1 MKRQSIALIIIFAL
15 SVTTLVAQDIEEKHW
30 AFVPP
35 QRPAI
40 PTINADQWSRSPIDR
55 FILAELHQRKLTPGP
70 RATKS
75 RLLRR
80 ASLDLLGLPPT
91 RAEVETFL
99 KDQQPGAWSRVID
112 RLLASPRY
120 GERWGRHWLDL
131 ARYADSNG
139 FEFDF
144 VRPHAWHYR
153 DYVIDSFNADKPYND
168 FVREQIAGDE
178 INRDNFASWV
188 ATGFCR
194 NGPTVGN
201 QTLEKNRY
209 EEFHDIIS
217 VTSEVFLGLTLGC
230 ARCHDHKY
238 DPIPQRDY
246 YSMLAI
252 FHTSNKREK
261 LIGSK
266 QDQQDN
272 SRLSKEIRERREQLR
287 KLTNQPAPGKWR
299 LADETLVQ
307 EVTGNNIRTVLGE
320 ADWQDYSLEVEVK
333 KTSGTTEPFNFNA
346 GIYLGIRAQDFG
358 NGFLLH
364 LGASDNREHE
374 ILREVNGSFVRLAPR
389 VAGTITTGEWYRL
402 KFSVS
407 EGRLQAWLNQRL
419 LFDIKDQNFPTGKL
433 SFGNWLCQ
441 TEWRKLRVTAS
452 DGTILQAG
460 FPKLQATNFPAAS
473 NVPFTRD
480 SLNHDIKVREEQL
493 ARLPIA
499 MAITDEASKAKVTH
513 LHQRGDYR
521 QKGEVVGPGVPSALV
536 ERPLP
541 FPAAAEGQAT
551 TGRRTILANWL
562 VDRQNPLAARVMV
575 NRIWQVHFGV
585 GLIDTS
591 SNCGLTGM
599 NPSHPELLDWLAV
612 EFMENGWSIKHL
624 HQLIMKS
631 AVYCQVSNSRDPQM
645 AANRASDRHGHYL
658 SRFPIRRHE
667 AEVIRDR
674 ILWASGALN
683 LQMHGPGI
691 MPRIHPGVL
700 ATSTTRKWPVIETE
714 NFSHWRRSAY
724 IFIRRSVML
733 PLLESFDAPVTTQS
747 CDRRIA
753 TTVPT
758 QALQMMN
765 DRFTNEQARL
775 MAADIFRVT
784 PRETAKQVA
793 AVYWRA
799 LARAPTNQEL
809 GDCQAFLKEMNSYH
823 QKRGSDNP
831 EQRHQ
836 LSLADLCHV
845 MFNLNEFVY
854 QD

>member
-1 MKRQSIALIIIFAL
+1 MKRQL
-15 SVTTLVAQDIEEKHW
+15 SVLSLILALGAASVDAQDSEEKHW
-30 AFVPP
+30 AFVSP
-35 QRPAI
+35 QRPAL
-40 PTINADQWSRSPIDR
+40 PTVAADQWSRSPIDR
-55 FILAELHQRKLTPGP
+55 FILAELQRRKLTPAP
-70 RATKS
+70 RADKS

-91 RAEVETFL
+91 RAQVEAFL
-99 KDQQPGAWSRVID
+99 NDQQPGAWSRVID

-153 DYVIDSFNADKPYND
+153 DYVIDSFNSDKPYND

-178 INRDNFASWV
+178 INPANFASWV

-217 VTSEVFLGLTLGC
+217 ATSEVFLGLTLGC

-252 FHTSNKREK
+252 FHTSTKREK
-261 LIGSK
+261 MLGSK
-266 QDQQDN
+266 QDQLNN
-272 SRLSKEIRERREQLR
+272 SRLSKEIRELREQLR
-287 KLTNQPAPGKWR
+287 KLTDKPNPGKWR
-299 LADETLVQ
+299 LVDNTLVQ
-307 EVTGNNIRTVLGE
+307 EMTGNNVRTAFG
-320 ADWQDYSLEVEVK
+320 DSSWKDYSLEVEVK

-346 GIYLGIRAQDFG
+346 GIYLGIRTQDFG

-374 ILREVNGSFVRLAPR
+374 ILREVNGAFVRLAPR
-389 VAGTITTGEWYRL
+389 VAGTIKTGQWYNL
-402 KFSVS
+402 KLSVR
-407 EGRLQAWLNQRL
+407 ERRLQAWIDQHL
-419 LFDIKDQNFPTGKL
+419 LFDITDKNFPAGKI

-441 TEWRKLRVTAS
+441 TEWRKLRITAS

-460 FPKLQATNFPAAS
+460 FPNLQAS
-473 NVPFTRD
+473 NLPPTPDTTLTRD
-480 SLNHDIKVREEQL
+480 SLNHDIKVREDQL
-493 ARLPIA
+493 AQLPIA
-499 MAITDEASKAKVTH
+499 MAITDASNKAKVTH

-536 ERPLP
+536 DRPLP

-575 NRIWQVHFGV
+575 NRIWQFHFGV
-585 GLIDTS
+585 GLIETS
-591 SNCGLTGM
+591 SNFGLTGM
-599 NPSHPELLDWLAV
+599 NPTHPDLLDWLAV

-631 AVYCQVSNSRDPQM
+631 AVYCQVSNSRSPAM
-645 AANRASDRHGHYL
+645 AANRSSDRQGHYL

-674 ILWASGALN
+674 VLWASGALN

-691 MPRIHPGVL
+691 KPRIHPGVL
-700 ATSTTRKWPVIETE
+700 ETSTTRKWPVIETE
-714 NFSHWRRSAY
+714 NFSHWRRSSY
-724 IFIRRSVML
+724 VFIRRSVML
-733 PLLESFDAPVTTQS
+733 PLFESFDAPVTTQS
-747 CDRRIA
+747 CDRRIS

-765 DRFTNEQARL
+765 DRFTNEHANL
-775 MAADIFRVT
+775 MAANIT
-784 PRETAKQVA
+784 HAIPQETAKQIE

-799 LARAPTNQEL
+799 LARAPTQQEL
-809 GDCQAFLKEMNSYH
+809 NDCQEFLAEMKSDH
-823 QKRGSDNP
+823 KQRGSDNP
-831 EQRHQ
+831 EQR
-836 LSLADLCHV
+836 SLADLCHV

>member
-1 MKRQSIALIIIFAL
+1 MECL
-15 SVTTLVAQDIEEKHW
+15 S
-30 AFVPP
+30 
-35 QRPAI
+35 R
-40 PTINADQWSRSPIDR
+40 
-55 FILAELHQRKLTPGP
+55 
-70 RATKS
+70 
-75 RLLRR
+75 RL
-80 ASLDLLGLPPT
+80 P
-91 RAEVETFL
+91 
-99 KDQQPGAWSRVID
+99 
-112 RLLASPRY
+112 
-120 GERWGRHWLDL
+120 
-131 ARYADSNG
+131 
-139 FEFDF
+139 
-144 VRPHAWHYR
+144 
-153 DYVIDSFNADKPYND
+153 
-168 FVREQIAGDE
+168 
-178 INRDNFASWV
+178 
-188 ATGFCR
+188 
-194 NGPTVGN
+194 
-201 QTLEKNRY
+201 
-209 EEFHDIIS
+209 
-217 VTSEVFLGLTLGC
+217 
-230 ARCHDHKY
+230 
-238 DPIPQRDY
+238 
-246 YSMLAI
+246 
-252 FHTSNKREK
+252 
-261 LIGSK
+261 
-266 QDQQDN
+266 
-272 SRLSKEIRERREQLR
+272 
-287 KLTNQPAPGKWR
+287 
-299 LADETLVQ
+299 
-307 EVTGNNIRTVLGE
+307 GNNVRTVLGD
-320 ADWQDYSLEVEVK
+320 ADWENYSLEVEVK

-346 GIYLGIRAQDFG
+346 GIYLGIRAQDFN
-358 NGFLLH
+358 NGFQLH

-389 VAGTITTGEWYRL
+389 VAGTIKTGQWYSL

-407 EGRLQAWLNQRL
+407 DGRLQAWLDQRL
-419 LFDIKDQNFPTGKL
+419 LFDLKDQNFPTGKL

-441 TEWRKLRVTAS
+441 TEWRKLRVTAG

-460 FPKLQATNFPAAS
+460 FPALQATNFPAAPD
-473 NVPFTRD
+473 VTFTRD
-480 SLNHDIKVREEQL
+480 SLNHEIKVREEQL

-536 ERPLP
+536 EHPLP

-575 NRIWQVHFGV
+575 NRIWQFHFGV
-585 GLIDTS
+585 GLIETS
-591 SNCGLTGM
+591 SNFGLTGM

-631 AVYCQVSNSRDPQM
+631 AVYCQVSNSRDPEM

-683 LQMHGPGI
+683 QQMHGPGI

-700 ATSTTRKWPVIETE
+700 ETSTTRKWPVVETE

-747 CDRRIA
+747 CARRIA

-765 DRFTNEQARL
+765 DRFTNEQAGL
-775 MAADIFRVT
+775 MAANIFRAV
-784 PRETAKQVA
+784 PRDTAKQVEA
-793 AVYWRA
+793 AYWRA
-799 LARAPTNQEL
+799 LARAPTKQEL
-809 GDCQAFLKEMNSYH
+809 KDCQEFLEEMNGYH
-823 QKRGSDNP
+823 HKRGSDNP
-831 EQRHQ
+831 EQRRQ

>member
-1 MKRQSIALIIIFAL
+1 MKRQAIALITIL
-15 SVTTLVAQDIEEKHW
+15 LLGMTGLNAQDIEEKHW
-30 AFVPP
+30 AFIPP

-40 PTINADQWSRSPIDR
+40 PTVTADPWSRSPIDR
-55 FILAELHQRKLTPGP
+55 FILAELHRHKLTPGP
-70 RATKS
+70 RAVKS

-91 RAEVETFL
+91 REQVEAFL
-99 KDQQPGAWSRVID
+99 EDQQPGAWSRVVD

-178 INRDNFASWV
+178 INRHDFASWV

-217 VTSEVFLGLTLGC
+217 TTSEVFLGLTLGC

-246 YSMLAI
+246 YSMLAV
-252 FHTSNKREK
+252 FHTSGKREK

-287 KLTNQPAPGKWR
+287 KLTNQPTPGKWQ
-299 LADETLVQ
+299 LVDGMLVQ
-307 EVTGNNIRTVLGE
+307 QVTGNNVRTVLGN
-320 ADWQDYSLEVEVK
+320 ADWGNYSLEVEVK

-346 GIYLGIRAQDFG
+346 GIYLGIRAQDFS

-389 VAGTITTGEWYRL
+389 VAGTIKTGQWYSL
-402 KFSVS
+402 KFSVND
-407 EGRLQAWLNQRL
+407 GRLQAWLDQGL

-441 TEWRKLRVTAS
+441 TEWRNLRVTS
-452 DGTILQAG
+452 DDGTILQAA
-460 FPKLQATNFPAAS
+460 FPALQAANFP
-473 NVPFTRD
+473 PPPDITFTRD
-480 SLNHDIKVREEQL
+480 SLNHEIKVREDQL

-499 MAITDEASKAKVTH
+499 MAITDEAREAKVTH
-513 LHQRGDYR
+513 LHQRGDYQ

-536 ERPLP
+536 DRPIT
-541 FPAAAEGQAT
+541 FPEPPAGQTT
-551 TGRRTILANWL
+551 TGRRSTLANWL
-562 VDRQNPLAARVMV
+562 VGRQNPLAARVMV
-575 NRIWQVHFGV
+575 NRIWQFHFGL
-585 GLIDTS
+585 GLIETS
-591 SNCGLTGM
+591 SNFGLTGT
-599 NPSHPELLDWLAV
+599 NASHPELLDWLAV

-631 AVYCQVSNSRDPQM
+631 AVYCQVSNSREPRM
-645 AANRASDRHGHYL
+645 AANRSADPRGYYL

-700 ATSTTRKWPVIETE
+700 ETSTTRKWPVIETE
-714 NFSHWRRSAY
+714 NFTHWRRSAY
-724 IFIRRSVML
+724 IFVRRSVMF

-765 DRFTNEQARL
+765 DRFTNEQAGL
-775 MAADIFRVT
+775 MAANIFHAI
-784 PRETAKQVA
+784 PLETAKQIE

-799 LARAPTNQEL
+799 LARAATPQEL
-809 GDCQAFLKEMNSYH
+809 SDCQAFLKEMNDYH
-823 QKRGSDNP
+823 QKQHPDNP
-831 EQRHQ
+831 VQRRRQ
-836 LSLADLCHV
+836 SLADLCHV